1 MMPDAW
7 SLNIRVVDQSANP
20 IEMAV
25 VSIRSSSVPM
35 PDIAAMTGPDGQ
47 AAISVPSEGEYGVMV
62 NAEGF
67 PAVQKQIAAVNDS
80 SISDVLLGN

>member
-1 MMPDAW
+1 MPDAW
-7 SLNIRVVDQSANP
+7 SLNVRVVDQSASP
-20 IEMAV
+20 VEMAA
-25 VSIRSSSVPM
+25 VSITSSSVPV

-47 AAISVPSEGEYGVMV
+47 AAISVPSQGEYGVMV